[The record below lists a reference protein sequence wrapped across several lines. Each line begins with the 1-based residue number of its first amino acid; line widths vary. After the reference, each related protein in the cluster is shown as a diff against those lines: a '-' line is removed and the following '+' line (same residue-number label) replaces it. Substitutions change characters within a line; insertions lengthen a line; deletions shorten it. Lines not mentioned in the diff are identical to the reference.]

1 MISPSSTVA
10 SSASTLPDPAVPE
23 RLRLAPGRAA
33 LWRSPTCLQ
42 LGLDDQR
49 ECSE

>member
-1 MISPSSTVA
+1 MTSITEA
-10 SSASTLPDPAVPE
+10 LPAELPE

-42 LGLDDQR
+42 LGLDHQDR
-49 ECSE
+49 KSVV